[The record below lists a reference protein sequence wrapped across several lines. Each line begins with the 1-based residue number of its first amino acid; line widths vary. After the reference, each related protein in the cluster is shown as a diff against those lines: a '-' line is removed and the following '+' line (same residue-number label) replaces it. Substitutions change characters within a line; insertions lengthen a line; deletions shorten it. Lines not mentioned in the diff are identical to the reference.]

1 MDVTLFQMIGQM
13 IGSIGLA
20 NTMIALAITIGL
32 GLVYRNERKQKKV
45 LAETVSEQ
53 NSSILKAIDS
63 QNTMLYEIQRLSV
76 SLGEILSE
84 VSGKLDA
91 TVGIITEL
99 MRRDIGGR
107 DEGGK

>member
-1 MDVTLFQMIGQM
+1 MDITMFNFISES
-13 IGSIGLA
+13 IAKIGLT
-20 NTMIALAITIGL
+20 NTAIALAITIGL